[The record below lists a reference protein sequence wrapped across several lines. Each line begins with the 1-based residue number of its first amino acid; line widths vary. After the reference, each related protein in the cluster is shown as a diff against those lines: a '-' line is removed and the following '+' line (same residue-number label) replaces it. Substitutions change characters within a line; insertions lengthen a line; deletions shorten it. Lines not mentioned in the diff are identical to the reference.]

1 MCSPA
6 PRWWLLVTA
15 PRVEAIVE
23 PLHLLSCLESL
34 RTLTTADLI
43 LCFHII
49 DWYRGK
55 VKFAWW
61 LELIITCFTTYPRI
75 RLLDEWTHTFEIP
88 LSPKAALSTLDTW
101 VKASSDNRAMP
112 RSVWQDLAAVQGRT
126 PRVCLPADNGPG
138 REIVY
143 PGALYPN
150 SAEHISYDVTDF
162 LQVEGDIVLACPAD
176 LKTNSAALRYVLR
189 ECGKESVFS
198 LRPKVGEILTI
209 PPDINPNPNQSIHL
223 LIVRASQRAPLLTDD
238 YLRCM
243 THLIQRLT
251 DKGSTRV
258 HLPILDPERPAFS
271 LVNLYHTLTNIF
283 EGTGIHVVL
292 HNRVYVSILSIGLE

>member
-1 MCSPA
+1 
-6 PRWWLLVTA
+6 
-15 PRVEAIVE
+15 
-23 PLHLLSCLESL
+23 
-34 RTLTTADLI
+34 
-43 LCFHII
+43 
-49 DWYRGK
+49 
-55 VKFAWW
+55 
-61 LELIITCFTTYPRI
+61 
-75 RLLDEWTHTFEIP
+75 
-88 LSPKAALSTLDTW
+88 
-101 VKASSDNRAMP
+101 MP

-126 PRVCLPADNGPG
+126 PRVCLPAENGPG

-150 SAEHISYDVTDF
+150 SAEHISYDVTNF

-223 LIVRASQRAPLLTDD
+223 LIVRASQRVPLLTDD
-238 YLRCM
+238 YLRFM

-251 DKGSTRV
+251 DKGSVRV

-271 LVNLYHTLTNIF
+271 LVNLYHTLKNIF
-283 EGTGIHVVL
+283 VGTGIHVVL
-292 HNRVYVSILSIGLE
+292 HNHVYVSILCIGLELPYHIGSRWSPYPFDHCCTCGRVLNSLIEMLTRNMFALYCFSF